1 MNRRT
6 LLNALVAGLSIPLAP
21 IRLAQAAQRSGR
33 RLILVELSGA
43 NDGLNTVVPIKDERY
58 REIRPN
64 IGLKGQEVFD
74 IGNGL
79 TLHESLK
86 PLDAALQAGD
96 LAIIQGLGYPG
107 QNRSHFKSIALWETG
122 GDGNRAGKTGWLTED
137 IEGMGSANE
146 FDAHG
151 ISLDGGMGVF
161 TSSSGVWLSMT
172 SLSQFTSLSEATARV
187 ASNSSGASSLGNP
200 ALSMVLDRGQ
210 ALNSAITRI
219 SDKIGAMNNHNEFRI
234 NAGELGRQAAMAA
247 KLVQAGIDAPV
258 LKLKI
263 GGFDTHE
270 HQYWSHKNLLRDLGN
285 ALAGLR
291 TMLMSSGHWEDTLV
305 MTYSEFGRRAVENHS
320 EGTDH
325 GTAAPHFL
333 MSGALEGGIWGT
345 HPDLGAL
352 QEGDMQFTMDYRS
365 VYHLVL
371 ANWFG
376 LDLNR
381 FQNFDKSAIE
391 GLLMS

>member
-6 LLNALVAGLSIPLAP
+6 LLNALVAGLAIPLAP
-21 IRLAQAAQRSGR
+21 IRLAHAAQRSGR

-79 TLHESLK
+79 ALHESLK

-172 SLSQFTSLSEATARV
+172 SLSQFTSLSDAMSRV
-187 ASNSSGASSLGNP
+187 ASNSSGVSSLSNQ
-200 ALSMVLDRGQ
+200 ALSMILDRGQ
-210 ALNSAITRI
+210 ALNTAITRI
-219 SDKIGAMNNHNEFRI
+219 SDKIVLMNNHTEFRI

-263 GGFDTHE
+263 DGFDTHE
-270 HQYWSHKNLLRDLGN
+270 NQYWSHKNLLRDLGN
-285 ALAGLR
+285 ALAGMR
-291 TMLMSSGHWEDTLV
+291 TMLRSSGHWEDTLV

-320 EGTDH
+320 GGTDH

-333 MSGALEGGIWGT
+333 MSGALEGGIWGA
-345 HPDLGAL
+345 HPDLGTL

-376 LDLNR
+376 LEHNR
-381 FQNFDKSAIE
+381 FQDFDKSAIE

>member
-6 LLNALVAGLSIPLAP
+6 LLNALVAGLAIPLAP
-21 IRLAQAAQRSGR
+21 IRLAHAAQRSGR

-43 NDGLNTVVPIKDERY
+43 NDGLNTVVPINDERY

-64 IGLKGQEVFD
+64 IGLKAQEVFD

-79 TLHESLK
+79 ALHDSLK
-86 PLDAALQAGD
+86 PLDEALQAGD
-96 LAIIQGLGYPG
+96 LAVIQGLGYPG

-122 GDGNRAGKTGWLTED
+122 GDGNRGGKTGWLTED

-161 TSSSGVWLSMT
+161 TSSTGVWLSMT
-172 SLSQFTSLSEATARV
+172 SISQFTSLGEATSRV
-187 ASNSSGASSLGNP
+187 ASNSSGVSAAGNP

-210 ALNSAITRI
+210 SLNSAMTRI
-219 SDKIGAMNNHNEFRI
+219 STKISAMKNRNELRI

-247 KLVQAGIDAPV
+247 QLVQAGIDAPV
-258 LKLKI
+258 IKLKI

-270 HQYWSHKNLLRDLGN
+270 YQYWSHKNLLSDLGN

-291 TMLMSSGHWEDTLV
+291 STLIRSGHWESTLL
-305 MTYSEFGRRAVENHS
+305 MTYSEFGRRAVENRS

-333 MSGALEGGIWGT
+333 MSGALEGGIWGV
-345 HPDLGAL
+345 HPDLNAL
-352 QEGDMQFTMDYRS
+352 QEGDMQFTMDYRA
-365 VYHLVL
+365 VYHMVL
-371 ANWFG
+371 SNWFG
-376 LDLNR
+376 LEQNR
-381 FQNFDKSAIE
+381 FQEFDKSAIE
-391 GLLMS
+391 GLLKV

>member
-6 LLNALVAGLSIPLAP
+6 LINALVAGLAIPLAP
-21 IRLAQAAQRSGR
+21 IRLAHAAQRSGR

-79 TLHESLK
+79 ALHESLK

-96 LAIIQGLGYPG
+96 LAIIHGLGYPG

-137 IEGMGSANE
+137 IEGMGGANE

-172 SLSQFTSLSEATARV
+172 SLSQFTSLSDAMSRV
-187 ASNSSGASSLGNP
+187 ASNSSGVSSLSNQ
-200 ALSMVLDRGQ
+200 ALSMILDRGQ
-210 ALNSAITRI
+210 ALNTAITRI
-219 SDKIGAMNNHNEFRI
+219 SDKIVVMNNHTEFRI

-263 GGFDTHE
+263 DGFDTHE
-270 HQYWSHKNLLRDLGN
+270 NQYWSHKNLLRDLGN

-291 TMLMSSGHWEDTLV
+291 TMLRSSGHWEDTLV

-320 EGTDH
+320 GGTDH

-333 MSGALEGGIWGT
+333 MSGALEGGIWGA
-345 HPDLGAL
+345 HPDLGTL

-376 LDLNR
+376 LEHNR
-381 FQNFDKSAIE
+381 FQDFDKSAIE

>member
-6 LLNALVAGLSIPLAP
+6 LLNALVAGLAIPLAP
-21 IRLAQAAQRSGR
+21 IRLAHAAQRSGR

-79 TLHESLK
+79 ALHESLK

-137 IEGMGSANE
+137 IEGMSRADE

-172 SLSQFTSLSEATARV
+172 SLSQFTSLSDATARV
-187 ASNSSGASSLGNP
+187 ASNFSGMSALNNP
-200 ALSMVLDRGQ
+200 APSMVLDRGQ

-219 SDKIGAMNNHNEFRI
+219 SDKIGAMNNHNDFRI
-234 NAGELGRQAAMAA
+234 KAGELGRQAAMAA
-247 KLVQAGIDAPV
+247 TLVQAGIDAPV

-263 GGFDTHE
+263 DGFDTHE
-270 HQYWSHKNLLRDLGN
+270 NQYWSHKNLLRDLGN

-291 TMLMSSGHWEDTLV
+291 TMLKSSGHWEDTLV

-320 EGTDH
+320 GGTDH

-333 MSGALEGGIWGT
+333 MSGALEGGIWGA

-376 LDLNR
+376 LEHNR
-381 FQNFDKSAIE
+381 FQDFDKSAIE

>member
-1 MNRRT
+1 
-6 LLNALVAGLSIPLAP
+6 
-21 IRLAQAAQRSGR
+21 
-33 RLILVELSGA
+33 
-43 NDGLNTVVPIKDERY
+43 
-58 REIRPN
+58 
-64 IGLKGQEVFD
+64 
-74 IGNGL
+74 
-79 TLHESLK
+79 
-86 PLDAALQAGD
+86 
-96 LAIIQGLGYPG
+96 
-107 QNRSHFKSIALWETG
+107 
-122 GDGNRAGKTGWLTED
+122 
-137 IEGMGSANE
+137 
-146 FDAHG
+146 
-151 ISLDGGMGVF
+151 
-161 TSSSGVWLSMT
+161 MT
-172 SLSQFTSLSEATARV
+172 SLSQFTSLSDATARV
-187 ASNSSGASSLGNP
+187 ASNSSGVSSLGNP

-376 LDLNR
+376 LDQNR
-381 FQNFDKSAIE
+381 FQDFDKSAIE

>member
-6 LLNALVAGLSIPLAP
+6 LLNALIAGLTIPLAP
-21 IRLAQAAQRSGR
+21 IRLAHAAQRSGR

-43 NDGLNTVVPIKDERY
+43 NDGLNTVVPINDERY
-58 REIRPN
+58 RKIRPN
-64 IGLKGQEVFD
+64 IGLKRQEVFD

-79 TLHESLK
+79 ALHDSLK

-122 GDGNRAGKTGWLTED
+122 GDGKRAGKTGWLTED
-137 IEGMGSANE
+137 IEGLGSANE
-146 FDAHG
+146 LDAHG

-161 TSSSGVWLSMT
+161 VSSSGVWLSMT
-172 SLSQFTSLSEATARV
+172 SLSQFTRLSDVTARV
-187 ASNSSGASSLGNP
+187 ASNSSGVSSSSNP

-210 ALNSAITRI
+210 ALNSAMTRI
-219 SDKIGAMNNHNEFRI
+219 SDKIGAMSNHNEIHI

-247 KLVQAGIDAPV
+247 KLVQAGIDTPV

-270 HQYWSHKNLLRDLGN
+270 NQYWSHKNLLRDLGK

-291 TMLMSSGHWEDTLV
+291 TMLVSSGDWEDTLV

-320 EGTDH
+320 GGTDH

-333 MSGALEGGIWGT
+333 MSGALEGGIWGA

-352 QEGDMQFTMDYRS
+352 QEGDMQFTMD
-365 VYHLVL
+365 
-371 ANWFG
+371 
-376 LDLNR
+376 
-381 FQNFDKSAIE
+381 
-391 GLLMS
+391 

>member
-1 MNRRT
+1 
-6 LLNALVAGLSIPLAP
+6 
-21 IRLAQAAQRSGR
+21 
-33 RLILVELSGA
+33 
-43 NDGLNTVVPIKDERY
+43 
-58 REIRPN
+58 
-64 IGLKGQEVFD
+64 
-74 IGNGL
+74 
-79 TLHESLK
+79 
-86 PLDAALQAGD
+86 
-96 LAIIQGLGYPG
+96 
-107 QNRSHFKSIALWETG
+107 
-122 GDGNRAGKTGWLTED
+122 
-137 IEGMGSANE
+137 
-146 FDAHG
+146 
-151 ISLDGGMGVF
+151 
-161 TSSSGVWLSMT
+161 
-172 SLSQFTSLSEATARV
+172 
-187 ASNSSGASSLGNP
+187 
-200 ALSMVLDRGQ
+200 MVLDRGQ

-263 GGFDTHE
+263 SGFDTHE

-291 TMLMSSGHWEDTLV
+291 TMLISSGHWEDTLV

-333 MSGALEGGIWGT
+333 MSGALEGGIWGA

-376 LDLNR
+376 LDQNR
-381 FQNFDKSAIE
+381 FQDFDKSAIE

>member
-1 MNRRT
+1 M
-6 LLNALVAGLSIPLAP
+6 
-21 IRLAQAAQRSGR
+21 
-33 RLILVELSGA
+33 
-43 NDGLNTVVPIKDERY
+43 
-58 REIRPN
+58 
-64 IGLKGQEVFD
+64 FD

-79 TLHESLK
+79 ALHESLK

-96 LAIIQGLGYPG
+96 LAIIHGLGYPG

-172 SLSQFTSLSEATARV
+172 SLSQFTSLSDATARV
-187 ASNSSGASSLGNP
+187 ASNSSGVSSLSNQ
-200 ALSMVLDRGQ
+200 ALSMILDRGQ
-210 ALNSAITRI
+210 ALNTAITRI
-219 SDKIGAMNNHNEFRI
+219 SDKIAVMNNHTEFRI

-263 GGFDTHE
+263 DGFDTHE
-270 HQYWSHKNLLRDLGN
+270 NQYWSHKNLLRDLGN

-291 TMLMSSGHWEDTLV
+291 TMLISSGHWEDTLV

-320 EGTDH
+320 GGTDH

-333 MSGALEGGIWGT
+333 MSGALEGGIWGA
-345 HPDLGAL
+345 HPDLGTL

-376 LDLNR
+376 LEHNR
-381 FQNFDKSAIE
+381 FQDFDKSAIE